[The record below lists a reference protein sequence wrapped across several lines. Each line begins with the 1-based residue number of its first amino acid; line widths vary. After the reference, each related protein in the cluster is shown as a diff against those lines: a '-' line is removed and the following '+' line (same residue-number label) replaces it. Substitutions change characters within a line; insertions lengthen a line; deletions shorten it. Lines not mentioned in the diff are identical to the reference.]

1 MTDVHT
7 DGNGVAGL
15 LAEVLATEP
24 TVLRRTCQS
33 CGDVQPLGAHRAY
46 HGAGVVLRCP
56 SCGDVAVRI
65 GVHAHRLTVE
75 WRGTLLL
82 EVERAEDAAGA

>member
-1 MTDVHT
+1 M
-7 DGNGVAGL
+7 
-15 LAEVLATEP
+15 
-24 TVLRRTCQS
+24 
-33 CGDVQPLGAHRAY
+33 
-46 HGAGVVLRCP
+46 AGVVLRCP

-82 EVERAEDAAGA
+82 EVERAEA